1 MNKILRMLFV
11 FGIFSLALGA
21 CKKNDPVT
29 PTPDPKPAPQ
39 PEQPKPQPEQP
50 KPQPEQPK
58 SDIHFDQSTLNIYP
72 SGWGKAVLQNFKGT
86 LVQVGKVEGL
96 SVEIRGN
103 EVLIDS
109 KAYRPGQYVLT
120 FKGGDAT
127 YQLTVNH
134 LEVRPTLFNYAVS
147 DLYTGTDLL
156 YANHHVNNSVGGRI
170 SVTLAEKEGETVS
183 RFMQF
188 DISSILGDTVEFNLT
203 CKGVRP
209 VKEGQPYAEDG
220 PPYLADGH
228 YERLQGVVV
237 KKPDENSSILSF
249 VAPVSRDGKYIYVV
263 FDTKN

>member
-1 MNKILRMLFV
+1 MNKILRMLFI

-39 PEQPKPQPEQP
+39 PD
-50 KPQPEQPK
+50 QPK

-86 LVQVGKVEGL
+86 LVQVGEVEGL
-96 SVEIRGN
+96 SVEIR
-103 EVLIDS
+103 VLIES

-147 DLYTGTDLL
+147 DLYTGPDLL
-156 YANHHVNNSVGGRI
+156 YAAHHVNNSVGGRI

-188 DISSILGDTVEFNLT
+188 DISSILGDTVEFSIF
-203 CKGVRP
+203 CKGVRS
-209 VKEGQPYAEDG
+209 VKGDQPYLSDG
-220 PPYLADGH
+220 YHTGLK
-228 YERLQGVVV
+228 GVVV

-249 VAPVSRDGKYIYVV
+249 VAPVSTDGKYIYVL

>member
-156 YANHHVNNSVGGRI
+156 YAAHHVNNSVGGRI

-183 RFMQF
+183 RFIQF
-188 DISSILGDTVEFNLT
+188 DISRILGDTVEFSLF
-203 CKGVRP
+203 CKGVRS
-209 VKEGQPYAEDG
+209 VKGDQPYLEDG
-220 PPYLADGH
+220 YHNG
-228 YERLQGVVV
+228 LQGVVV
-237 KKPDENSSILSF
+237 KKPDEHSSILSF

>member
-1 MNKILRMLFV
+1 MNKILHMLVV

-50 KPQPEQPK
+50 K
-58 SDIHFDQSTLNIYP
+58 SDIHFDQSILHIYP

-103 EVLIDS
+103 EVLIES

-134 LEVRPTLFNYAVS
+134 MEVPPTLFEYSVIER
-147 DLYTGTDLL
+147 TGQNILHV
-156 YANHHVNNSVGGRI
+156 NHHVNNSVGGRI

-188 DISSILGDTVEFNLT
+188 DISSILDPL
-203 CKGVRP
+203 
-209 VKEGQPYAEDG
+209 KEINPICQMAI
-220 PPYLADGH
+220 
-228 YERLQGVVV
+228 
-237 KKPDENSSILSF
+237 IL
-249 VAPVSRDGKYIYVV
+249 D
-263 FDTKN
+263 

>member
-50 KPQPEQPK
+50 K

-72 SGWGKAVLQNFKGT
+72 SGWGMAVLKNFKGT

-103 EVLIDS
+103 QVIVHSE
-109 KAYRPGQYVLT
+109 AYRPGQYVLT

-127 YQLTVNH
+127 YQLPVNH
-134 LEVRPTLFNYAVS
+134 MEVPPTLFKYSVIER
-147 DLYTGTDLL
+147 TGQNILHV
-156 YANHHVNNSVGGRI
+156 NHHVNNSVGGRT

-183 RFMQF
+183 RFIQF
-188 DISSILGDTVEFNLT
+188 DISYILDDKVEFSIF
-203 CKGVRP
+203 CKGVRS
-209 VKEGQPYAEDG
+209 VKGDQPYLEDG
-220 PPYLADGH
+220 YHNG
-228 YERLQGVVV
+228 LQGVVV

>member
-29 PTPDPKPAPQ
+29 PTPDPKPA
-39 PEQPKPQPEQP
+39 PQPEQP

-127 YQLTVNH
+127 YHLTVNH
-134 LEVRPTLFNYAVS
+134 MEVPPTLFKYSVIER
-147 DLYTGTDLL
+147 TGQNILHV
-156 YANHHVNNSVGGRI
+156 NHHVNNSVGGRT
-170 SVTLAEKEGETVS
+170 SVTLAEKEGEMVS

-188 DISSILGDTVEFNLT
+188 DISYILDDKVEFSIF
-203 CKGVRP
+203 CKGVRS
-209 VKEGQPYAEDG
+209 VKGDQPYLEDG
-220 PPYLADGH
+220 YHNG
-228 YERLQGVVV
+228 LQGVVV

>member
-1 MNKILRMLFV
+1 MLFV
-11 FGIFSLALGA
+11 FGIFSLVLGA

-72 SGWGKAVLQNFKGT
+72 SGWGKAVLQHFKGT

-103 EVLIDS
+103 EVIVHS
-109 KAYRPGQYVLT
+109 EAYRPGQYVLT

-127 YQLTVNH
+127 YQLPVNH
-134 LEVRPTLFNYAVS
+134 MEVPPTLFKYSVIER
-147 DLYTGTDLL
+147 TGQNILHV
-156 YANHHVNNSVGGRI
+156 NHHVNNSVGGRT

-188 DISSILGDTVEFNLT
+188 DISYILDDKVEFSIF
-203 CKGVRP
+203 CKGVRS
-209 VKEGQPYAEDG
+209 VKGDQPYLEDG
-220 PPYLADGH
+220 YHNG
-228 YERLQGVVV
+228 LQGIVV